1 MTDLSSIQ
9 VGTKSTSSRMRES
22 PSTQVA
28 RLDSERTTLC
38 GPSIRGKEGADDSP
52 TAQAR

>member
-1 MTDLSSIQ
+1 MTYLSSIQ
-9 VGTKSTSSRMRES
+9 VGTKSTSSRTLES

-28 RLDSERTTLC
+28 RLDSERTTSC
-38 GPSIRGKEGADDSP
+38 VPSSGGKEGADDSP